1 MKITKKYYIIRID
14 YSEDENILKK
24 NPDLNPERDCLFFSN
39 FIAED
44 NYNCFFSDYV
54 ADAMKFEYMDV
65 AMAIIFFL
73 YEKEKDGYYS
83 VLDIEEKNTSSKP
96 IYNVLGE
103 YPISPN
109 NEIYNMDTQKQ
120 ILLKDVPNVRVY
132 KKELINEED

>member
-1 MKITKKYYIIRID
+1 METKKYYIIRID
-14 YSEDENILKK
+14 YSEDENVLRK
-24 NPDLNPERDCLFFSN
+24 NPDLNPEKDCLFFST

-44 NYNCFFSDYV
+44 NYSCFFSDYV
-54 ADAMKFEYMDV
+54 ADAMKFEHMDT

-83 VLDIEEKNTSSKP
+83 VLDIEEKYMNSKP

-109 NEIYNMDTQKQ
+109 NEIYDMDTQKQ

-132 KKELINEED
+132 KKELISEED